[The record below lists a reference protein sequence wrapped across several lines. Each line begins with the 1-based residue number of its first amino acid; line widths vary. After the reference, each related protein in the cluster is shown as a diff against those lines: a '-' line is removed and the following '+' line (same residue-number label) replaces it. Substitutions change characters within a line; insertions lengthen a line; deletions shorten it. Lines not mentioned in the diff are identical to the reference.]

1 MRTFGWFLVAGL
13 VLVAGPALAQDDGDE
28 TPQAAQMRQQIETRF
43 GQQLQATM
51 GLSDEQAVK
60 LRATFEKYGPERRA
74 MEREQRDIKRALQGQ
89 LRPGVAADADSVAR
103 LVDRLLANKVKYA
116 ESFVGEDKEMAK
128 YLTPV
133 QRAQFQVM
141 RERLMARIEQ
151 VRQQRQQQRLQAGQ
165 PAR

>member
-1 MRTFGWFLVAGL
+1 MRTYSWLLVAGL
-13 VLVAGPALAQDDGDE
+13 LFVAGPAFAQDDSDE
-28 TPQAAQMRQQIETRF
+28 SPQAAQMRQQIETRF

-89 LRPGVAADADSVAR
+89 LRPGVAANADSVAR
-103 LVDRLLANKVKYA
+103 LVDDLLANKVKYA
-116 ESFVGEDKEMAK
+116 ESFVAENKEMEK

-151 VRQQRQQQRLQAGQ
+151 IRQQRQQQRAGAG
-165 PAR
+165 PPR